1 MKMPNKV
8 TSYKESSLSKFPVVL
23 SLLEKSDLTP
33 SELYVKVKKDK
44 IQNITEFVE
53 VIVCLYAMKKIEM
66 NGEILHYVN

>member
-1 MKMPNKV
+1 MPNKV